1 MAGRGLALLWLR
13 MEDTKVEF
21 HASLRLGLL
30 EMCEGEITFFLVLIF
45 SLVCVM
51 SLRRHLV

>member
-30 EMCEGEITFFLVLIF
+30 EMCEGEIIFFLVLIF